1 MFKWFKRQLDKIG
14 SPTLDWVQVEVTTYC
29 NASCIY
35 CPHTVIRNSW
45 ANRHMPIELF
55 YELIPFLGYTDLVY
69 LQGWGEPLLN
79 NNFFEMV
86 RICKDRGKRVGFTTN
101 GMPLAEDTIRMLV
114 DLQLDIIGI
123 SLAGTTAKTHNQIR
137 KGTDF
142 NKIISHL
149 KRLCEIKAEKKTE
162 DPAVHLAYLML
173 KSNFHE
179 IKEILPLG
187 RRVGAKEI
195 IASNLTLIVD
205 PKLSAE
211 AIFHDTGRMDYYR
224 NTLDEIRHKA
234 ARENIVFDYHGPGLD
249 DASPCCRENVHRACV
264 INVEGEVVPCV
275 LTNPILCENRGPGD
289 GRPPCYT
296 FKDQTLPIRGISF
309 GNIRN
314 ESLTR
319 IWNKNE
325 YARFRDF
332 FDPQTRRKG
341 EQISSEMPRCCKR
354 CYKRLEESVRSH
366 EALSRAAPVSDM
378 VRALC

>member
-1 MFKWFKRQLDKIG
+1 MFEWFKRQLDKIG

-35 CPHTVIRNSW
+35 CPHTVMRNSW

-79 NNFFEMV
+79 NDFFDMV

-101 GMPLAEDTIRMLV
+101 GMLLTEDRIRMLL

-123 SLAGTTAKTHNQIR
+123 SLAGTTAKTHNRIR

-149 KRLCEIKAEKKTE
+149 ERLCEIKAEKKTE
-162 DPAVHLAYLML
+162 IPAVHLAYLML

-205 PKLSAE
+205 PKLSPE
-211 AIFHDTGRMDYYR
+211 AVFNDTVRMDYYR

-249 DASPCCRENVHRACV
+249 DASLCCRENVRRACV

-275 LTNPILCENRGPGD
+275 LTNPVLSPLTLTLSPTGERAGVRGQKPQVNGQIHAK
-289 GRPPCYT
+289 PSYYT
-296 FKDQTLPIRGISF
+296 FNDQTLPIGGISF

-332 FDPQTRRKG
+332 FDPETRRKP
-341 EQISSEMPRCCKR
+341 EQTRSEMPQCCVR
-354 CYKRLEESVRSH
+354 CYKRFG
-366 EALSRAAPVSDM
+366 A
-378 VRALC
+378 